1 MPLSWNEIRHNA
13 IRFTREHKEAASEQG
28 ERQTFWNEFFEV
40 FGKKRRHVAT
50 FEEPVKKL
58 SGNWGF
64 IDLFWPGKCIV
75 EHKSRGADLG
85 KAHAQGMDYVRALI
99 DSGREKECPRWLIV
113 SDFQRIAI
121 HDLEPEQDPDLPLL
135 TRLPAS
141 HEFELKD
148 FPKNIRHFAFI
159 AGYKSHKLNPEDP
172 ANFEATELMAKL
184 HDALY
189 DGGFRGHQ
197 LCQFLVRL
205 LFCFFADDT
214 GIFPPDQLKLYL
226 KDRTA
231 EDGSDLGPK
240 LAHLFQILD
249 TPDGSKG
256 TENKRG
262 ANLDEDLAQ
271 FPYINGDLF
280 RERLDFADFT
290 RAMRV
295 ALIECCDFTWEK
307 ISPAVFG
314 SLFQTVFDHQDDRKR
329 RQLGAHYTSEK
340 NILKVIR
347 SLFLDADRAE
357 LEAAKKDKSG
367 RGPARL
373 RALHDRLVSYRFL
386 DPACGC
392 GNFLVITYREL
403 RQLEL
408 EILIE
413 LHRNRVSEVQTQF
426 GEEEIY
432 NLSRVNVDQMYG
444 IEIEEF
450 PARIAEVALWL
461 ADHQANV
468 LLSEAFGQ
476 LFTRIPLR
484 KSPTIRVA
492 NALRIDWKEILPPEQ
507 CTFILGNPPFVG
519 KQYMSGGQKEDL
531 LHAWGHAPGTGVLD
545 FVTGWYALATK
556 YMEANSAITTAF
568 VSTNSICQGE
578 QAAALWNRIL
588 RNSANFIQFAHRPFV
603 WQSEAR
609 GKAHVHCVIV
619 GFGSLARERCLFDYD
634 ESQEIPTVT
643 HPSNISPYLI
653 EGPNFTVMNR
663 TAPICHVLP
672 IAFGSM
678 PNDGG
683 HLLLSRQERDDLVAA
698 EPGIEKYVRPFLGPL
713 EFINGKERFCL
724 WLADAEPAELR
735 AMPAVIKR
743 IEAVRELRSK
753 SSRSTTRD
761 LAKTP
766 ASFGE
771 NRQPATRYLA
781 IPKTS
786 SENRTYIPMAF
797 LNEDVIASTDLFT
810 VSNANLYCFG
820 VLTSATHMAWLQ
832 VVGGRMK
839 SDYRYSAGL
848 VYNNYPW
855 PEGITDVQRKKVEQA
870 AQAVLDARA
879 KHPTSTLAD
888 LYDPLTMPPDLAKA
902 HAALDAA
909 VDRCYRPAPFPNDRA
924 RVEHLFALYEKITAP
939 LASAPKKKRA
949 GKKA

>member
-13 IRFTREHKEAASEQG
+13 IRFTREHKDAASEQG

-262 ANLDEDLAQ
+262 TNLDEDLAQ

-373 RALHDRLVSYRFL
+373 RALQDRLVSYRFL

-519 KQYMSGGQKEDL
+519 HHYQSAEQKEDQRRVM
-531 LHAWGHAPGTGVLD
+531 ANISAAGVID
-545 FVTGWYALATK
+545 FVANWHLLAAQYMCNTK
-556 YMEANSAITTAF
+556 IISAF

-578 QAAALWNRIL
+578 QAGLLWTEMFARYRIK
-588 RNSANFIQFAHRPFV
+588 IHFAHRTFA
-603 WQSEAR
+603 WESEAR
-609 GKAHVHCVIV
+609 GKAHVHCIIV
-619 GFGSLARERCLFDYD
+619 GFGNFDSPSKFIYDYD
-634 ESQEIPTVT
+634 SDPIHPKVT
-643 HPSNISPYLI
+643 AVHNISPYLV
-653 EGPNFTVMNR
+653 EGSDVVVMNR
-663 TAPICHVLP
+663 STTISAVPKMSWGNKP
-672 IAFGSM
+672 T
-678 PNDGG
+678 DGG
-683 HLLLSRQERDDLVAA
+683 NFILSPEERASLIANEPRAARYIRPYMGGGDFINGLERYCLWLVDA
-698 EPGIEKYVRPFLGPL
+698 EPG
-713 EFINGKERFCL
+713 
-724 WLADAEPAELR
+724 ELR
-735 AMPAVIKR
+735 ELPFVTSRISAVKEMR
-743 IEAVRELRSK
+743 LSSK
-753 SSRSTTRD
+753 AESTRKFAAFPT
-761 LAKTP
+761 L
-766 ASFGE
+766 F
-771 NRQPATRYLA
+771 RQISQPQSDYLA
-781 IPKTS
+781 IPEVS
-786 SENRTYIPMAF
+786 SENRSYIPIAF
-797 LNEDVIASTDLFT
+797 FAKEVICSNT
-810 VSNANLYCFG
+810 VQFVPDATVWHFG
-820 VLTSATHMAWLQ
+820 ILTSTMHMAWMRL
-832 VVGGRMK
+832 VCGRLK
-839 SDYRYSAGL
+839 SDYRYSNTL

-855 PEGITDVQRKKVEQA
+855 PEGITEVQRKKVEQA

-939 LASAPKKKRA
+939 LASAPTKKRA